1 MGLAI
6 FAIFLVTMIVLF
18 LLIALGRISF
28 GPSMIILGIVI
39 LIFLLIISL
48 LGGLGRF
55 LKVAAVLLAIAILF
69 AVIAYYG
76 ASGLTSLFWWL
87 GKDTTP
93 AEKEKTK
100 TCPACRAE
108 NMLGKTF
115 CIKCGG
121 RLGHFE
127 SEKKS
132 NELSKKVSAHR
143 KIAVRKRKTKFCP
156 KCGAENMFGR
166 IFCAKCRKQLI
177 FPTDVIRGL
186 KISRKAATDK
196 KRSKKLP

>member
-6 FAIFLVTMIVLF
+6 FTIFLVTMIVVF

-28 GPSMIILGIVI
+28 GPSMIIFGIVI
-39 LIFLLIISL
+39 LIFLLVLSL
-48 LGGLGRF
+48 LGGLGGF
-55 LKVAAVLLAIAILF
+55 LKVAGFLLAIAIAL
-69 AVIAYYG
+69 AVIAYCG
-76 ASGLTSLFWWL
+76 ASGLTSLFWWM
-87 GKDTTP
+87 GKDTG
-93 AEKEKTK
+93 AVEKEKTK
-100 TCPACRAE
+100 TCSACGEE

-132 NELSKKVSAHR
+132 NELSKKISAHR
-143 KIAVRKRKTKFCP
+143 RMPVAREKRKVCP

-166 IFCAKCRKQLI
+166 LFCAKCRKQLI
-177 FPTDVIRGL
+177 FPTDVIKNL